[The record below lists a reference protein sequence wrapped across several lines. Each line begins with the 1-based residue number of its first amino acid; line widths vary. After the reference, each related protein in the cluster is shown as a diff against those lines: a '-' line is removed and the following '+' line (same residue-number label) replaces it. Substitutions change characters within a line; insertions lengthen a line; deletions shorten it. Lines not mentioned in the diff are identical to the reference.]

1 MIPTRKIP
9 FTKTQFT
16 KTIDT
21 IVAPSDLEEYIDL
34 GANVA
39 RYQFS
44 EGAYDHIFH
53 DSVDN
58 HTKRIILYALGLPLA
73 EKQKNDLIRTLWIH
87 DIPEILDSQKSLSD
101 MTSTDKIK
109 YPHLAQEVEQREH
122 AIVNRIFT
130 ESDKA
135 LYEAFEPAKKMLFS
149 GRIDTDKTTPI
160 GLLARILDN
169 FIDGTNSFHGFMLSY
184 LSGPSYSEHLPL
196 PQRDSFEYCFH
207 RWIDVWENISAFSH
221 PEYEETKTIIQTI
234 LRDDFFWYVAHIWDP
249 EVLKRLPGYAQ
260 EEYQRYQSRLKN
272 INL

>member
-1 MIPTRKIP
+1 MSEKNLNKTMIPTRKTP

-34 GANVA
+34 GSNVA

-58 HTKRIILYALGLPLA
+58 HTKRIILYAQSLPLA

-109 YPHLAQEVEQREH
+109 YPHLAHEVEQREH

-149 GRIDTDKTTPI
+149 GTIDPDKTTPT
-160 GLLARILDN
+160 GLLSRILDN
-169 FIDGTNSFHGFMLSY
+169 FIDGTNSFHGFVLSY

-207 RWIDVWENISAFSH
+207 R
-221 PEYEETKTIIQTI
+221 
-234 LRDDFFWYVAHIWDP
+234 
-249 EVLKRLPGYAQ
+249 
-260 EEYQRYQSRLKN
+260 
-272 INL
+272 